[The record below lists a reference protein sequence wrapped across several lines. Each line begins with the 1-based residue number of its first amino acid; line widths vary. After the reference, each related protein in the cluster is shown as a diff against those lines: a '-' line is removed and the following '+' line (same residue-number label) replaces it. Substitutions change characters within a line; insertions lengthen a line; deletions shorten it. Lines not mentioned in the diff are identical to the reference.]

1 MMCSSGNERPTFV
14 AGEQNWQPRPQPR
27 VISTTPNVERWRTT
41 GISSTVG
48 CSLLGISTMRRP
60 FGTYLA
66 RPSGHDSLKNDTLL
80 KKVLLYLCGTVAE
93 SICCQMLCLYSLA
106 SVDEAVSTIFG
117 DPIGDCLLKKVLEE
131 SWDAFED

>member
-1 MMCSSGNERPTFV
+1 
-14 AGEQNWQPRPQPR
+14 
-27 VISTTPNVERWRTT
+27 
-41 GISSTVG
+41 
-48 CSLLGISTMRRP
+48 MRRP

-66 RPSGHDSLKNDTLL
+66 RPSGHDSLKNETLL

-117 DPIGDCLLKKVLEE
+117 EAIRQVFLNRYMLAVACQQVAIGKKQ
-131 SWDAFED
+131 